1 MSKKKLNYSISAD
14 RWDFRVSDKA
24 FDRVLSLKQAYKRM
38 AKDHSTG
45 AEVMRDLFH
54 SLIKSKP
61 ELEPQENLNPKYWVN
76 RKIMESAMELDEFQS
91 LRGIGSNDPVGAS
104 IACTTLE
111 PDLQVLFDKLK
122 EAEKKAEELAKM
134 MEEIEE
140 GKDPSE
146 EAQEI
151 IDQLT
156 QDLEDELSNIPGM
169 VQEGL
174 QQALDEANEQREAMV
189 SAHSWGMD
197 EGTLRSMSAEARLE
211 LAKKMNNP
219 HLKSI
224 ADIMGRLEEMAL
236 TSKSQMKV
244 QSLEEVYD
252 IERGRDLNRM
262 LPFELVSLDDD
273 ELFNDWARKYT
284 EGALT
289 QYALHGTEEVSKG
302 GIILLEDGS
311 GSMGGQRSHLA
322 KAMGLALLK
331 IAQKSKRNFTV
342 IHFGSVNQYIQFNFD
357 TKSTSLQLEVLD
369 SHGNSIESC
378 SGVDSVIKYAELGF
392 SYGGTDFQTPLNQAK
407 ELLAEEFAADGATTA
422 DVVMISDGECSVTPK
437 WLENFLLAKA
447 ELKFRVFGIL
457 VDSYFGGGTME
468 SFSDVLVTPKNL
480 LTGEG
485 LEEVMQAL

>member
-1 MSKKKLNYSISAD
+1 MPKKSNYSISAD

-24 FDRVLSLKQAYKRM
+24 FDRVLALKQAYKRM
-38 AKDHSTG
+38 ASDHPTG

-54 SLIKSKP
+54 SLVKSKP
-61 ELEPQENLNPKYWVN
+61 ELEPQENLDPRYWVN

-91 LRGIGSNDPVGAS
+91 LRGIGTNDPVGAS

-122 EAEKKAEELAKM
+122 EAEKKAEELAKA
-134 MEEIEE
+134 MEELEAEE
-140 GKDPSE
+140 GDPSE
-146 EAQEI
+146 EAQDI

-156 QDLEDELSNIPGM
+156 ADLEDELSDIPGM
-169 VQEGL
+169 VQESL

-189 SAHSWGMD
+189 MAQEWGM
-197 EGTLRSMSAEARLE
+197 EAGTLKAMSPEARLE
-211 LAKKMNNP
+211 LAKRMNNP
-219 HLKSI
+219 HLKSL
-224 ADIMGRLEEMAL
+224 ADIIGRLEEMAL
-236 TSKSQMKV
+236 TSKSQMAV

-252 IERGRDLNRM
+252 IERGRDLSRM

-302 GIILLEDGS
+302 GILLLEDGS
-311 GSMGGQRSHLA
+311 GSMGGQRAHLA

-331 IAQKSKRNFTV
+331 IAQKSNRNFTV
-342 IHFGSVNQYIQFNFD
+342 IHFGSVNQFIQFNFD
-357 TKSTSLQLEVLD
+357 TKSDSLRLEIVD
-369 SHGNSIESC
+369 PSGKVIEKC

-392 SYGGTDFQTPLNQAK
+392 SYGGTDFQTPLTRAR
-407 ELLAEEFAADGATTA
+407 EILAEEFAADGVTTA
-422 DVVMISDGECSVTPK
+422 DIVMVSDGECSVTSK
-437 WLENFLLAKA
+437 WLDEFKA
-447 ELKFRVFGIL
+447 EQAKLKFRVFGIL
-457 VDSYFGGGTME
+457 VDSFCGRGSMNG
-468 SFSDVLVTPKNL
+468 FCDVLVTPKNL